1 MKEKKQSN
9 QKKQLK
15 VKMNNAVNIVGAGLA
30 GCEATWQLAKRGV
43 SVTLYDIKPSKFT
56 PAHSNENFAEIVCSN
71 SLKSMDISTASGLLK
86 AEMEKFDSLILK
98 CANACRVPAGNALAV
113 DREKFSQMVTDEIKK
128 LSNVKFVTE
137 EIESIPSGLSIIA
150 TGPLTTGKLSQSLKD
165 FLEQDNLSFYDASS
179 PIVERDSID
188 MTKAYIKDRYDKG
201 DGDYIN
207 CPMNKE
213 QYLNFY
219 KELISAQRVELKNFE
234 KKEIFEGC
242 MPVEVMAQRG
252 EDSLRFGPLK
262 PIGLDNPMTGEK
274 YYAVVQLRPEDKDK
288 RLYNLVGFQTNLLFP
303 EQKRV
308 FSLIP
313 GLENAKFVKYGVMHR
328 NTYINAPQV
337 LRNTFQTKKREDLFI
352 AGQLSGVEGYVESTM
367 SGLLS
372 GINAYLYL
380 KNKPL
385 VTLSSNTIMGAIA
398 NFITTCPQKNF
409 QPMNANFGI
418 VSPLGEKIKDNKLK
432 REKIVARSLEEIENV
447 VKIIDKE

>member
-1 MKEKKQSN
+1 MN
-9 QKKQLK
+9 K
-15 VKMNNAVNIVGAGLA
+15 VVSVVGAGLA
-30 GCEATWQLAKRGV
+30 GCEATWQLAKRGI
-43 SVTLYDIKPSKFT
+43 SVVLYDIKPNKFT

-71 SLKSMDISTASGLLK
+71 SLKSFDISTASGLLK
-86 AEMEKFDSLILK
+86 AEMEKFDSLILR
-98 CANACRVPAGNALAV
+98 CAKLCSVPAGNALAV
-113 DREKFSQMVTDEIKK
+113 DREKFSQMVTDQIKQ
-128 LSNVKFVTE
+128 LPNVKIVSE
-137 EIESIPSGLSIIA
+137 EVCNIPQGTTIIA
-150 TGPLTTGKLSQSLKD
+150 TGPLTTNALTVKLKE
-165 FLEQDNLSFYDASS
+165 FLEQDNLAFYDASS

-188 MTKAYIKDRYDKG
+188 MTKAFVKDRYDKG
-201 DGDYIN
+201 NGDYIN

-213 QYLNFY
+213 QYLTFY
-219 KELISAQRVELKNFE
+219 NELVAAKRVELKDFE

-262 PIGLDNPMTGEK
+262 PIGLDNPVTRQK

-337 LRNTFQTKKREDLFI
+337 LKSTFQTKKREDLFI
-352 AGQLSGVEGYVESTM
+352 SGQLSGVEGYVESTM
-367 SGLLS
+367 SGLLC
-372 GINAYLYL
+372 GINAYLYT

-385 VTLSSNTIMGAIA
+385 LTLSSNTIMGAIC
-398 NFITTCPQKNF
+398 NFLATCPQRNF

-418 VSPLGEKIKDNKLK
+418 VSPLAEKIKDNKQK
-432 REKIVARSLEEIENV
+432 REKMVARSLEEIDMIAKN
-447 VKIIDKE
+447 IDKE